1 MSTSPSSNRSR
12 HLRRLVGEQPC
23 RSSSLLPHALPRTP
37 GLHAN
42 GCLCS
47 LHSAASDA
55 LCRSFPAA
63 GAALPDAIQQ
73 VFRMFTGFFLA
84 DEMLHPAAERLNR
97 ESVLATINRAI
108 HPALTP
114 RLDVQRPIRGCVL
127 FPGPR
132 CHRRSSHVR
141 ENPIW
146 NDAALSESRAR
157 FGRLHETKNDGSSN
171 RASRNRCTGITRPW
185 PNPEPGATT

>member
-73 VFRMFTGFFLA
+73 VFRMFTGFFFA

-114 RLDVQRPIRGCVL
+114 RLDVQRPIRAVCFSQDRDATGD
-127 FPGPR
+127 PR
-132 CHRRSSHVR
+132 MYERTRYGTTLHFQKVVQGSDAYMRRRTTALQIGLR
-141 ENPIW
+141 E
-146 NDAALSESRAR
+146 
-157 FGRLHETKNDGSSN
+157 
-171 RASRNRCTGITRPW
+171 TGA
-185 PNPEPGATT
+185 GG